1 MGAMTRR
8 VVESSSGTG
17 SLFSGGELQGR
28 VPYALTV
35 TEEIV
40 ALNEIG
46 DSDGEKIFELRSGS
60 GRLIMDEALLQ
71 IDSNHL
77 LLKDWLLVLEDGRR
91 VRILIEL
98 ADTRTGACH
107 FATRGNI
114 ER

>member
-1 MGAMTRR
+1 MCAMTRR

-28 VPYALTV
+28 VPYALTI

-40 ALNEIG
+40 ALSEMGG
-46 DSDGEKIFELRSGS
+46 DAKKTFELRSGS
-60 GRLIMDEALLQ
+60 GRLIMDEGLLR

-107 FATRGNI
+107 FATRGDI